1 MEQQSLFGNRAG
13 QDMPLATRMRP
24 RTLEEFAGQR
34 HLLGKGKVLRQLIE
48 EDRVSSMIFWGPPG
62 VGKTTLAQ
70 IIAARTKANF
80 INFSAVDVYKRQL
93 HDRAYALLYR
103 VLKDEWGIASPVV
116 EKTPL
121 GKPYLKGENMPH
133 ISLSHTKGI
142 VCCAVSRKNVGIDA
156 EYPRRVRGS
165 AAERVLSLIHI
176 YSSFKTR
183 YKSA

>member
-80 INFSAVDVYKRQL
+80 INFSAVTSGIKEIRGVMSEAEQNHRMGERTLLFSTKSIALIRRSRTRFCRLWKR
-93 HDRAYALLYR
+93 
-103 VLKDEWGIASPVV
+103 
-116 EKTPL
+116 
-121 GKPYLKGENMPH
+121 
-133 ISLSHTKGI
+133 
-142 VCCAVSRKNVGIDA
+142 AVSCLSVR
-156 EYPRRVRGS
+156 PRRTPRL
-165 AAERVLSLIHI
+165 R
-176 YSSFKTR
+176 
-183 YKSA
+183 

>member
-80 INFSAVDVYKRQL
+80 INFSAVTSGIKEIRGVMSEAEQNHRMGQRTGHRARGRSGQPADQPFQRRRAVYR
-93 HDRAYALLYR
+93 RN
-103 VLKDEWGIASPVV
+103 P
-116 EKTPL
+116 PL
-121 GKPYLKGENMPH
+121 
-133 ISLSHTKGI
+133 
-142 VCCAVSRKNVGIDA
+142 
-156 EYPRRVRGS
+156 
-165 AAERVLSLIHI
+165 
-176 YSSFKTR
+176 
-183 YKSA
+183 

>member
-1 MEQQSLFGNRAG
+1 MRRYVENVPPSLT
-13 QDMPLATRMRP
+13 QK
-24 RTLEEFAGQR
+24 E
-34 HLLGKGKVLRQLIE
+34 
-48 EDRVSSMIFWGPPG
+48 
-62 VGKTTLAQ
+62 
-70 IIAARTKANF
+70 
-80 INFSAVDVYKRQL
+80 L

-165 AAERVLSLIHI
+165 AAERVCTPAELCMSQSRRALSGVLDAQREHLQVPRHRPFGIVPKLRDHL
-176 YSSFKTR
+176 SKRHAAS
-183 YKSA
+183 